1 MVGTTNIE
9 NIFSKDKNKQNFI
22 GTAGRESSPRAI
34 VFSYTG
40 IKISDLTLWESGI
53 IFVLNNE
60 IKFNKNKKPK
70 NYGNKIL

>member
-1 MVGTTNIE
+1 M
-9 NIFSKDKNKQNFI
+9 
-22 GTAGRESSPRAI
+22 AGRESSPRAI
-34 VFSYTG
+34 VFSYVG
-40 IKISDLTLWESGI
+40 IKISDLTLWGSGI